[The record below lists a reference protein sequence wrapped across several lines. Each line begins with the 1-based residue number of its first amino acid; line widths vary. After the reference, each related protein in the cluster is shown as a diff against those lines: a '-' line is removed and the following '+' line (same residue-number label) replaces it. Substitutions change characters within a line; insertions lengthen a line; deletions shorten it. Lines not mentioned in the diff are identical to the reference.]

1 MADYLTHDLLGSE
14 VIQSSRGAV
23 HARLTEYPEAFRWG
37 CQGPDPFFYRRLWE
51 GGGPYHP
58 LANRMH
64 EEGFSTPWP
73 AMPWSSPAGNGRSAR
88 PI

>member
-23 HARLTEYPEAFRWG
+23 HARLTAGSGRAAALTTRWRTG
-37 CQGPDPFFYRRLWE
+37 CMRKIQQ
-51 GGGPYHP
+51 
-58 LANRMH
+58 
-64 EEGFSTPWP
+64 GFSTPWP

>member
-37 CQGPDPFFYRRLWE
+37 SLFLPPALGGRR
-51 GGGPYHP
+51 P
-58 LANRMH
+58 L
-64 EEGFSTPWP
+64 P
-73 AMPWSSPAGNGRSAR
+73 PAGEPDA
-88 PI
+88 